1 MANIKQEITI
11 IEDRIR
17 ELRKDYAASTPA
29 WKKFIVANVKLLK
42 ERQARLQKQVG

>member
-1 MANIKQEITI
+1 MTIQNEIKNIDKR
-11 IEDRIR
+11 IE